1 MKKGLS
7 CHFFE
12 YFCSG
17 IIEFTRTPVL
27 IKTMKKTIIIP
38 IVIAVLIFSTTISC
52 RKSNQSVEDMA
63 GDTLQ
68 MKYATLI
75 QIVKHEGG
83 AATVTIYNPWKEGS
97 TLHKYLLVDK
107 DSVVPKHTSD
117 VTVIRTP
124 VSRSVMFT
132 SAHTKLLEWLHAE
145 QSVAGVADLKYM
157 LLPWVHEGV
166 NTGKIVDCGDAMSPL
181 IEKIID
187 IEPDIIML
195 SPFENSGGYG
205 RLETIGIPYVECA
218 DYMEKSALGRAE
230 WMRFYGMLF
239 GKEHEA
245 DSLFAVVDSSYQAL
259 KTEAAKAKSCPSIIT
274 EKLTGSTW
282 YVAGGRSTVGQLI
295 ADAHGSYAW
304 ADDTHSGSLALTF
317 ETVLDRAGD
326 ADLWIFNSSPVPSS
340 YELVSEYAG
349 YKEMHAL
356 KTNNVWCV
364 DTQSKPYFEEVSFH
378 PDYLLREYIIL
389 LHPEIGLGE
398 PKYYVSVPECIKR
411 GEPIEEFENVR
422 LNK

>member
-1 MKKGLS
+1 MSKKA
-7 CHFFE
+7 F
-12 YFCSG
+12 
-17 IIEFTRTPVL
+17 IP
-27 IKTMKKTIIIP
+27 III
-38 IVIAVLIFSTTISC
+38 AVVLLCTTFSC
-52 RKSNQSVEDMA
+52 RKSSQKIEEMA

-68 MKYATLI
+68 MKYATLLH
-75 QIVKHEGG
+75 IVKQKGG
-83 AATVTIYNPWKEGS
+83 ATIVTIDNPWKEGS

-107 DSVVPKHTSD
+107 DSVVPEHTPE

-157 LLPWVHEGV
+157 LLPWVQEGV
-166 NTGKIVDCGDAMSPL
+166 KTGKIADCGDAMSPL

-187 IEPDIIML
+187 IGPDIIML

-205 RLETIGIPYVECA
+205 RLESIGIPYVECA

-230 WMRFYGMLF
+230 WMRFYGMLL
-239 GKEHEA
+239 GKEREA
-245 DSLFAVVDSSYQAL
+245 DSLFAVVDSAYHAL
-259 KTEAAKAKSCPSIIT
+259 KAKAATAKSRPSIIT

-295 ADAHGSYAW
+295 ADANGSYAW
-304 ADDTHSGSLALTF
+304 ADDTHSGSLAMTF
-317 ETVLDRAGD
+317 ETVLDRAGN
-326 ADLWIFNSSPVPSS
+326 ADLWIFNSSPVPCQH
-340 YELVSEYAG
+340 ELVSEYEG

-356 KTNNVWCV
+356 KTSNVWCV
-364 DTQSKPYFEEVSFH
+364 DTQRKPYFEEVSFH

-389 LHPEIGLGE
+389 LHPEMGLGE
-398 PKYYVSVPECIKR
+398 PKYYEIVQECCKR
-411 GEPIEEFENVR
+411 E
-422 LNK
+422 

>member
-1 MKKGLS
+1 MSKKA
-7 CHFFE
+7 F
-12 YFCSG
+12 
-17 IIEFTRTPVL
+17 IP
-27 IKTMKKTIIIP
+27 III
-38 IVIAVLIFSTTISC
+38 AVVLLCTTFSC
-52 RKSNQSVEDMA
+52 RKSSLKIEEMA

-68 MKYATLI
+68 MKYATLLH
-75 QIVKHEGG
+75 IVKQKGG
-83 AATVTIYNPWKEGS
+83 ATIVTIDNPWKEGS

-107 DSVVPKHTSD
+107 DSVVPEHTPE

-157 LLPWVHEGV
+157 LLPWVQEGV
-166 NTGKIVDCGDAMSPL
+166 KTGKIADCGDAMSPL

-187 IEPDIIML
+187 IGPDIIML

-205 RLETIGIPYVECA
+205 RLESIGIPYVECA

-230 WMRFYGMLF
+230 WMRFYGMLL
-239 GKEHEA
+239 GKEREA
-245 DSLFAVVDSSYQAL
+245 DSLFAVVDSAYHAL
-259 KTEAAKAKSCPSIIT
+259 KAKAATAKSRPSIIT

-295 ADAHGSYAW
+295 ADANGSYAW
-304 ADDTHSGSLALTF
+304 ADDTHSGSLAMTF
-317 ETVLDRAGD
+317 ETVLDRAGN
-326 ADLWIFNSSPVPSS
+326 ADLWIFNSSPVPCQ

-349 YKEMHAL
+349 YEEMHAL
-356 KTNNVWCV
+356 KTSNVWCV
-364 DTQSKPYFEEVSFH
+364 DTQRTPYFEEVSFH

-389 LHPEIGLGE
+389 LHPEMGLGE
-398 PKYYVSVPECIKR
+398 PKYYEIVQECCKR
-411 GEPIEEFENVR
+411 E
-422 LNK
+422 

>member
-1 MKKGLS
+1 MSKKA
-7 CHFFE
+7 F
-12 YFCSG
+12 
-17 IIEFTRTPVL
+17 IP
-27 IKTMKKTIIIP
+27 III
-38 IVIAVLIFSTTISC
+38 AVVLLCTTFSC
-52 RKSNQSVEDMA
+52 RKSSLKIEEMA

-68 MKYATLI
+68 MKYATLLH
-75 QIVKHEGG
+75 IVKQKGG
-83 AATVTIYNPWKEGS
+83 ATIVTIDNPWKEGS

-107 DSVVPKHTSD
+107 DSVVPEHTPE

-157 LLPWVHEGV
+157 LLPWVQDGV
-166 NTGKIVDCGDAMSPL
+166 KTGKIADCGDAMSPL

-187 IEPDIIML
+187 IGPDIIML

-205 RLETIGIPYVECA
+205 RLESIGIPYVECA

-239 GKEHEA
+239 GKECEA
-245 DSLFAVVDSSYQAL
+245 DSLFAVVDSAYHAL
-259 KTEAAKAKSCPSIIT
+259 KAKAATAKSRPSIIT

-295 ADAHGSYAW
+295 ADANGSYAW
-304 ADDTHSGSLALTF
+304 ADDTHSGSLAMTF
-317 ETVLDRAGD
+317 ETVLDRAGN
-326 ADLWIFNSSPVPSS
+326 ADLWIFNSSPVPCQ

-349 YKEMHAL
+349 YEEMHAL
-356 KTNNVWCV
+356 KTSNVWCV
-364 DTQSKPYFEEVSFH
+364 DTQRTPYFEEVSFH

-389 LHPEIGLGE
+389 LHPEMGLGE
-398 PKYYVSVPECIKR
+398 PKYYEIVQECCKR
-411 GEPIEEFENVR
+411 E
-422 LNK
+422 

>member
-1 MKKGLS
+1 MK
-7 CHFFE
+7 
-12 YFCSG
+12 
-17 IIEFTRTPVL
+17 
-27 IKTMKKTIIIP
+27 KKTIIPGI
-38 IVIAVLIFSTTISC
+38 IAVILLSTTISC
-52 RKSNQSVEDMA
+52 RMRSHKIEDMA

-68 MKYATLI
+68 MKYATLLH
-75 QIVKHEGG
+75 IVQHDGG
-83 AATVTIYNPWKEGS
+83 ATTVTIDNPWKEGS

-107 DSVVPKHTSD
+107 DSVVPDHAPN

-157 LLPWVHEGV
+157 LLPWVQEGV
-166 NTGKIVDCGDAMSPL
+166 KTGKIADCGDAMSPL

-187 IEPDIIML
+187 IGPDIIML

-205 RLETIGIPYVECA
+205 RLESIGIPYVECA

-230 WMRFYGMLF
+230 WMRFYGMLL
-239 GKEHEA
+239 GKEREA
-245 DSLFAVVDSSYQAL
+245 DSLFAVVDSAYHAL
-259 KTEAAKAKSCPSIIT
+259 KAKAATAKSRPSIIT

-295 ADAHGSYAW
+295 ADANGSYAW
-304 ADDTHSGSLALTF
+304 ADDTHSGSLAMTF
-317 ETVLDRAGD
+317 ETVLDRAGN
-326 ADLWIFNSSPVPSS
+326 ADLWIFNSSPVPCQ

-349 YKEMHAL
+349 YEEMHAL
-356 KTNNVWCV
+356 KTSNVWCV
-364 DTQSKPYFEEVSFH
+364 DTQRTPYFEEVSFH

-389 LHPEIGLGE
+389 LHPEMGLGE
-398 PKYYVSVPECIKR
+398 PKYYEIVQECCKR
-411 GEPIEEFENVR
+411 E
-422 LNK
+422 

>member
-1 MKKGLS
+1 MKK
-7 CHFFE
+7 
-12 YFCSG
+12 
-17 IIEFTRTPVL
+17 IT
-27 IKTMKKTIIIP
+27 IIP
-38 IVIAVLIFSTTISC
+38 ILFAIMALTTTVSC
-52 RKSNQSVEDMA
+52 RMSSQSIEDIS

-68 MKYATLI
+68 MKYATLLH
-75 QIVKHEGG
+75 IVKHEGG
-83 AATVTIYNPWKEGS
+83 ATTVTIDNPWKEGA

-107 DSVVPKHTSD
+107 DSVVPDHSPD

-124 VSRSVMFT
+124 VGRSVMFT
-132 SAHTKLLEWLHAE
+132 SAHTKLVEWLGAE

-166 NTGKIVDCGDAMSPL
+166 KAGRIADCGDAMSPL
-181 IEKIID
+181 LEKIID

-205 RLETIGIPYVECA
+205 RLESIGVPYVECA
-218 DYMEKSALGRAE
+218 DYMEKSPLGRAE

-245 DSLFAVVDSSYQAL
+245 DSLFAVVDSSYHELKAL
-259 KTEAAKAKSCPSIIT
+259 AAKAKSSPSIIT

-295 ADAHGSYAW
+295 ADANGSYAW

-317 ETVLDRAGD
+317 ETVLDRAGN

-349 YKEMHAL
+349 YEEMHAL
-356 KTNNVWCV
+356 KTWNVWCV
-364 DTQSKPYFEEVSFH
+364 DTQRKPYFEEVSFH

-389 LHPEIGLGE
+389 LHPEMGLGE
-398 PKYYVSVPECIKR
+398 PKYYEEVPECFKR
-411 GEPIEEFENVR
+411 EEPIKKFENVR
-422 LNK
+422 LNQ